1 MNHHKDLKLETL
13 AKTSKFLYLGM
24 NGKQTRAKM
33 KIQVQWLPPPTNWF
47 KLNSNGSSLGNPD
60 LAGGGG
66 LISNKRV
73 EWIKG
78 YARAIGITTSVV
90 AELWALRDGIRLCFA
105 LKLPAVIIELDSK
118 LVVELMKK
126 ELDNPNGIDIL
137 VTDCRDSLKAIPFVR
152 IQHCYKEQ
160 TNV

>member
-1 MNHHKDLKLETL
+1 M
-13 AKTSKFLYLGM
+13 AS
-24 NGKQTRAKM
+24 
-33 KIQVQWLPPPTNWF
+33 PPTNWF

-78 YARAIGITTSVV
+78 YARAIGITTSAV
-90 AELWALRDGIRLCFA
+90 AELWALRDGIRLCFT

-126 ELDNPNGIDIL
+126 ELDNPNGIDVL
-137 VTDCRDSLKAIPFVR
+137 VIDCRDSLKAIPFVR